1 MKFPLSWLKDHLETD
16 ADAETIADKLTA
28 IGLEVESVEDAG
40 ARLKDFV
47 VAKVLTADQH
57 PNADRLHVCK
67 VDAGGKEP
75 LQIVC
80 GAPNARAGIKVVLAR
95 PGVVIPVSGEALKVG
110 TIRGVESFGMM
121 CSGRELELS
130 DDHDGI
136 IELPEDAVVGQPVA
150 TALGLTDAVIDIS
163 ITPNRGDCTSVWG
176 VARDLAAAGLGK
188 LKTPKEEAVAGKFPS
203 PKSVALNFPS
213 DQKQPCPLFAGRI
226 IRGVKNGPSPAWV
239 QERLKAIGLRPINA
253 LVDVTNLVSHD
264 RGRPLHVFDA
274 DKLQGNVQARFA
286 KAGEKLLA
294 LDGKTYELDGEMCVI
309 ADEAAAHSI
318 AGVMGG
324 EDTGSTETTVN
335 VFVESAWFQPISVAA
350 TGRKLQL
357 NSDARYRFERGVDP
371 EFVVPGLELATKLIL
386 EWCGGEPSDIVVT
399 GAVPEWKREIPFAPE
414 IVERIGGLKIGKD
427 RIAEIL
433 THLGFALKDCGAGW
447 LVMPPSWRSDIDGAA
462 DLVEEVVRIYGL
474 EHVPSVPMSRPHAI
488 ARSVLTPT
496 QKRRR
501 IIRRALA
508 GRGFNETVTYSFI
521 PRADA
526 ALFGGGDDLRQVAN
540 PIATDMD
547 AMRPTPLPSLLA
559 AAKRN
564 QARGF
569 NDFNLFEIGAGF
581 QTGVPGGQ
589 QTIAAGIRVG
599 EPKPYWADQKLLT
612 FAARNYD
619 PGFVRS
625 LSEITNPIKRVP
637 DVFAVKADVLA
648 ALEAAMGSAMTAPI
662 KATAPARYHPGRS
675 GSLALGPKVLAVF
688 GELHPAIVAAF
699 DLTGPV
705 AAFELILEAIPDS
718 KAKKTNFAPSPYQ
731 AVERDFAFVVNTSV
745 TADELVK
752 AAKTAERNL
761 VESVAV
767 FDLYEGKGVP
777 EGKKSLAL
785 TVRLQPKDKT
795 LTDAEIEAV
804 AAKIVASVAKA
815 TGGTLRA

>member
-16 ADAETIADKLTA
+16 ADAQTIADKLTA

-40 ARLKDFV
+40 ARLKDFI
-47 VAKVLTADQH
+47 VAKVLVADQH

-130 DDHDGI
+130 DDHNGI

-150 TALGLTDAVIDIS
+150 NALGLTDPVIDIS

-176 VARDLAAAGLGK
+176 VARDLAAAGLGT
-188 LKTPKEEAVAGKFPS
+188 LKTPKVEAVAGKFPS
-203 PKSVALNFPS
+203 PKSVALNFPA
-213 DQKQPCPLFAGRI
+213 DQKQPCPVFAGRI
-226 IRGVKNGPSPAWV
+226 IRGVKNGPSPLWV

-274 DKLQGNVQARFA
+274 DKLNGNVQARFA

-294 LDGKTYELDGEMCVI
+294 LDGKTYELDSEMCVI
-309 ADEAAAHSI
+309 ADDVAAHSI

-324 EDTGSTETTVN
+324 EDTGSTATTVN

-386 EWCGGEPSDIVVT
+386 EWCGGEPSDIVVA
-399 GAVPEWKREIPFAPE
+399 GVAPEWKREIPFAPE

-433 THLGFALKDCGAGW
+433 THLGFALKDCSAGW

-474 EHVPSVPMSRPHAI
+474 EHVPSVPTSRPHAI

-508 GRGFNETVTYSFI
+508 GRGFNEAVTYSFI
-521 PRADA
+521 PRAHA
-526 ALFGGGDDLRQVAN
+526 VLFGGGDDLRQVAN
-540 PIATDMD
+540 PIAADMD

-569 NDFNLFEIGAGF
+569 GDFNLFEIGAGF

-599 EPKPYWADQKLLT
+599 SGVRTWTKASHPADA
-612 FAARNYD
+612 FD
-619 PGFVRS
+619 
-625 LSEITNPIKRVP
+625 
-637 DVFAVKADVLA
+637 VKADVLA
-648 ALEAAMGSAMTAPI
+648 ALEAAMGSPMTAPI

-675 GSLALGPKVLAVF
+675 GTLALGPKVLAVF

-731 AVERDFAFVVNTSV
+731 AVERDFAFVVNASV

-752 AAKTAERNL
+752 AAKTAERAL
-761 VESVAV
+761 IETVAV

-804 AAKIVASVAKA
+804 GQKIVASVAKA